1 MPDFSSNFNGP
12 ATRLRGRNLALPITE
27 ANIWEFNTLNVR
39 WASLYNA
46 AYQLD
51 ISSSS
56 AADLAVSGTGARTV
70 DIYGLDYDFLPL
82 KETIA
87 LNGQTKVTTV
97 ASFRRVFEIVVATAG
112 TGFLNAGDIYV
123 VKGGTGGTYTAGV
136 PGTLTGAT
144 IKALAGDNYG
154 LSGLWTVPRNEKP
167 YGLSSIFCTARAQSG
182 TIRIWHGF
190 PTDAA
195 SLAYPSLKL
204 DYTPANPVIL
214 ATSDPLIILN
224 PMEDVYLTA
233 TGATAGGFLSIIL
246 QFSRQGRSGY

>member
-1 MPDFSSNFNGP
+1 MPDFSNNFSGP
-12 ATRLRGRNLALPITE
+12 FTRLRGRNLALPTTE
-27 ANIWEFNTLNVR
+27 ANINEFNTLLVR
-39 WASLYNA
+39 WASLYDA

-56 AADLAVSGTGARTV
+56 AADVAASGTGARTI
-70 DIYGLDYDFLPL
+70 DIYGLDKDFNPL

-97 ASFRRVFEIVVATAG
+97 NSFRRVFEIVVATAG
-112 TGFLNAGDIYV
+112 SGFLNAGDIYV

-144 IKALAGDNYG
+144 IKALVGDNYG

-167 YGLSSIFCTARAQSG
+167 YGLSSVLVSARAQSG
-182 TIRIWHGF
+182 TVRIWHGF
-190 PTDAA
+190 PADPA
-195 SLAYPSLKL
+195 SLAYPSIKL
-204 DYTPANPVIL
+204 DYAPADPVMFVTP
-214 ATSDPLIILN
+214 DPLIILN

-246 QFSRQGRSGY
+246 QFSRQGRSVY